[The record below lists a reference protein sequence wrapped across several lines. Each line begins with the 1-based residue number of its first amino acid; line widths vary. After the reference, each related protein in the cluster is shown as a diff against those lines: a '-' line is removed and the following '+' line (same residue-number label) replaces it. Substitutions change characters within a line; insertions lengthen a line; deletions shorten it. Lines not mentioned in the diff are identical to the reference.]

1 LLDWLTKRAEE
12 AGDKDVGATED
23 KHIFDALQQLSG
35 RCEIKNQEVVE
46 NSLRF
51 LCRLLYEFHGDRLV
65 TVLVDDWAEPLVKL
79 HLNRAGY
86 LAETRFV
93 LNR

>member
-1 LLDWLTKRAEE
+1 LLGWLTKRAEE
-12 AGDKDVGATED
+12 KAGDKYVGSTED
-23 KHIFDALQQLSG
+23 KRIFDGLRQFGAN
-35 RCEIKNQEVVE
+35 EKKNQEVVE

-65 TVLVDDWAEPLVKL
+65 TVLIDDWAEPLVKL
-79 HLNRAGY
+79 QLNKAGH